1 MKNDIIYFMKFKLT
15 PYHSNL
21 FKDKERLSGFYE
33 GILEYA
39 EYFDDLKNDEGLIN
53 KVVYDLGCG
62 GGVLT

>member
-39 EYFDDLKNDEGLIN
+39 EY
-53 KVVYDLGCG
+53 
-62 GGVLT
+62 